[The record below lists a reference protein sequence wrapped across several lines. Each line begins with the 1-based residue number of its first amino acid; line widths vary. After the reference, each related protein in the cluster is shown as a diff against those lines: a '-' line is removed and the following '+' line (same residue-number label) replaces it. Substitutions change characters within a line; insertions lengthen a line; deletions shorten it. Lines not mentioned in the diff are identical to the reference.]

1 MTKTHA
7 LVIVVIAFLFV
18 SPSAPARTPGPT
30 EMPGPLLVAD
40 NPDHKFRP
48 VWAGVVLQHTY
59 KIWNRGKAALAIYDV
74 EASCDCASVQF
85 DREIPAGG
93 AGKITIEIN
102 TEGFDGPFE
111 KQFLVMS
118 NDPHANPKTLT
129 ISGLAKPAVS
139 VERGNT
145 IMLQGSAN
153 QRVSGSA
160 RLISNMSK
168 PLRILDVKNSLEGK
182 VAYRLEPV
190 ARDKIYEVTVENVCR
205 EPTRYNGALTITTN
219 YREQEKITIRILGV
233 IRP

>member
-1 MTKTHA
+1 MTKINA
-7 LVIVVIAFLFV
+7 LIIVIIAFLFA
-18 SPSAPARTPGPT
+18 SPSAPARTPAPT
-30 EMPGPLLVAD
+30 ETPGPLLVAD

-59 KIWNRGKAALAIYDV
+59 KIWNRGKAALAIYEV

-85 DREIPAGG
+85 DREIPPGG

-118 NDPHANPKTLT
+118 NDPRGNPKTLT
-129 ISGLAKPAVS
+129 ISGFAKPAVS

-153 QRVSGSA
+153 QRVSGRA
-160 RLISNMSK
+160 RLISNLSK

-190 ARDKIYEVTVENVCR
+190 TRDKVYDLTVVNISK
-205 EPTRYNGALTITTN
+205 EPARYNGYLIITTN
-219 YREQEKITIRILGV
+219 FKEREKITIKLLG
-233 IRP
+233 IIKP